1 MPQPEEDSVPGVPEW
16 VVTYG
21 DMMSLLLTFFIMLV
35 SMSQLKEDGKVQAML
50 DSIREAFG
58 PTSGSSGVLGKS
70 LQKNSSYTK
79 PSSRSS
85 RMAGGTEQVATESK
99 GRSGGHRTAKRIS
112 HGTVMTLGG
121 PTLFARFEATL
132 SDALKKNLDILS
144 HTLGGKPNRVM
155 VRGHAYSEDSEDL
168 PPNSKFRDQLG
179 LSFARAHAVAKYLV
193 EKGIDRRRLL
203 VSAAGDTEPRTTTH
217 QEGGQKLNRRVDVFL
232 IDSYIAHSK
241 TPDSRKR

>member
-1 MPQPEEDSVPGVPEW
+1 MSQPEEDSAPGVPEW

-35 SMSQLKEDGKVQAML
+35 SMSKLKDDGRVQAML

-70 LQKNSSYTK
+70 LQTNSSNTK

-99 GRSGGHRTAKRIS
+99 GRSGAHRTAKWIN
-112 HGTVMTLGG
+112 HGTVVTLGG
-121 PTLFARFEATL
+121 PALFAHFEATL

-168 PPNSKFRDQLG
+168 PPNSQDRDQLG
-179 LSFARAHAVAKYLV
+179 LSFARAHAVEKYLM

-203 VSAAGDTEPRTTTH
+203 VSAAGNTEPRTTSG
-217 QEGGQKLNRRVDVFL
+217 QKEDQKLNRRVDVFL
-232 IDSYIAHSK
+232 IDSYITHPK
-241 TPDSRKR
+241 TPNSRKR